1 MAFHCFLRVEK
12 ETFLMTV
19 LCVEQRYHLNHHFRV
34 QSEGFGITSPLWDR
48 AFGTYPTTKP
58 IQKHKWSC
66 WLHKY
71 YVITRFMYWVGSS
84 FFLFSFCFLY
94 IEHEI
99 NASTTIVYFLGDNL
113 PCLNTPIVLSS
124 LWLSDAVSY
133 FHVH

>member
-84 FFLFSFCFLY
+84 FFFFLFVFCTLSMKLTLRQPLY
-94 IEHEI
+94 IFWVI
-99 NASTTIVYFLGDNL
+99 ICLAWILLLFFLPSG
-113 PCLNTPIVLSS
+113 
-124 LWLSDAVSY
+124 Y
-133 FHVH
+133 QMQ